1 MRYRMGNVI
10 SKLVMVGLVLVAGFI
25 LRATYEQIVYP
36 SKPAVAQAD
45 QYDCASFG
53 SRESAQAELDRDPSD
68 PNNLDSDG
76 NGRACD
82 DYAYSTSGSV
92 AASSVSPSSPS
103 PSSAPPSS
111 APPSRPSGSG
121 ASSTSSNSSAP
132 PRPQKT
138 HRLFESGGPT
148 NGPVPLMADG
158 ACPAEFP
165 VRHKDLCHK

>member
-1 MRYRMGNVI
+1 MCCRMGSTT
-10 SKLVMVGLVLVAGFI
+10 SKLIMVGLVLAAGFV
-25 LRATYEQIVYP
+25 LRVTYEQTLHP

-53 SRESAQAELDRDPSD
+53 SQESAQAELDRDPSD

-82 DYAYSTSGSV
+82 GYAYGTSGSV
-92 AASSVSPSSPS
+92 ASSTVSASSAS
-103 PSSAPPSS
+103 PSSAPPSNTS
-111 APPSRPSGSG
+111 SSSRASGG
-121 ASSTSSNSSAP
+121 ASPP

-138 HRLFESGGPT
+138 HNLFDSGGST

-158 ACPAEFP
+158 GCPAEFP
-165 VRHKDLCHK
+165 VKHHGLCFQ

>member
-1 MRYRMGNVI
+1 MGNVI
-10 SKLVMVGLVLVAGFI
+10 SKLVMVGLVLVAGFV
-25 LRATYEQIVYP
+25 LRSTYEQIVYP

-53 SRESAQAELDRDPSD
+53 SQESAQVELDIDPSD

-76 NGRACD
+76 NGIACD
-82 DYAYSTSGSV
+82 DYAYSASGSV
-92 AASSVSPSSPS
+92 APSSPS
-103 PSSAPPSS
+103 PSSPPPSS

-121 ASSTSSNSSAP
+121 ASSTSSKASAP

-148 NGPVPLMADG
+148 NGPVPLMANG

-165 VRHKDLCHK
+165 VKHKDLCHE